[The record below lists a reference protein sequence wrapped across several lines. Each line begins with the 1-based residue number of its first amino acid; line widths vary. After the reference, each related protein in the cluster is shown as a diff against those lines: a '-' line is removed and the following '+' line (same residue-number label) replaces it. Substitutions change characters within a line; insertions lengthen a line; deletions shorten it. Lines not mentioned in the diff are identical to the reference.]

1 MYYLLAGIDSIC
13 YFNRLVFPPHNFV
26 SEQYLL
32 LMQSNTV
39 YNRFSETAFDQLMQK
54 RIHKILLI
62 CSSYDAFMLEED
74 GRIDE
79 QLFNEYVSLNLRYPP
94 HFIQVSSAGEAFKVL
109 KEEKIDLIITM
120 LSVGEMDPFSLSRK
134 IKETYSKIP
143 IVVLTP
149 FSREVSM
156 QLEREDTSAIDYVFC
171 WLGNANLLLAI
182 IKLIEDGMNAD
193 HDIHEIGVQSILL
206 VEDSVRFYSSYLPL
220 IYKIVFRQSKKFMQ
234 EGLNEHQ
241 KMMRMRGRP
250 KILLARTYEEAEAF
264 YNKYRSNLLGII
276 SDVSFKH
283 EGTKERGAGINLAK
297 RVKEDNP
304 YMPFMLQSSDSGI
317 AEVAKELKVG
327 FIHKQSKFLLQELK
341 DFLNTYL
348 AFGDFVFINPKT
360 GEEITRVSNLRELQ
374 NKLMEIPDESL
385 LYHFKR
391 DHISKWLTARALF
404 PIGDVIREM
413 KVDDD
418 VDISAHKQKLI
429 RVIAEFRK
437 SKGRGVIASF
447 DRDRY
452 DEYMTFSRIGQGSI
466 GGKARGL
473 AFLNSIIKKHTELNQ
488 HPDANIMIPRTIV
501 LGIDVFENFM
511 EENDLYS
518 IGLSDLPDEEI
529 LRHFIRGKL
538 PVHLYDDLLKFVQ
551 VVQRPVAIRSSSVLE
566 DSHYQPFA
574 GIYTTYMIAP
584 SNDEEMV
591 LQIMDA
597 IKCVYASVYYKSSK
611 AYMEGTT
618 NLIDEER
625 MGIVLQEVVG
635 QAHGNRFYPTFSG
648 VARSV
653 NFYPIPPE
661 RAEDGIVNVALG
673 LGRQI
678 VEGGTSLRFS
688 PKYPHKVLQ
697 LSTPEMVVRETQ
709 KTFFALDLDAGRFE
723 PSVNDGINLLQLNVG
738 DAEAD
743 GSLKW
748 LASVFDMQNHIIRD
762 GLMAD
767 GVRLITFANIL
778 KYDAFPLAE
787 ICRNILAI
795 GQDEMKQPVEIEF
808 AVDMQAPESKPVFY
822 LLQIRPIVSSNNPI
836 GPDLSEY
843 DPEDCFLYSESAL
856 GNGEVHD
863 IQDVVYVKTDTF
875 KPSLNREIAAHI
887 EKINDKLQK
896 KGRPYLL
903 IGPGRWGSQDPWLGV
918 PVRWGQIAGARTIV
932 EMGLEN
938 YHVEPSQ
945 GTHFFQNLTSLR
957 VGYLTV
963 NPSIGEG
970 HIKMDLLDSHPAE
983 EETGLVRHVRFEK
996 PFSTLID
1003 GKSNKGIIVFDQQD

>member
-1 MYYLLAGIDSIC
+1 ME
-13 YFNRLVFPPHNFV
+13 F
-26 SEQYLL
+26 
-32 LMQSNTV
+32 NTV
-39 YNRFSETAFDQLMQK
+39 HNRFSETAFDQLMQK
-54 RIHKILLI
+54 RIHKVLLI

-79 QLFNEYVSLNLRYPP
+79 QLFNEYVSLSLRYPP

-134 IKETYSKIP
+134 IKETYPRIP

-193 HDIHEIGVQSILL
+193 HDIHKIGVQSILL

-250 KILLARTYEEAEAF
+250 KILLARTYEEAEAY

-283 EGTKERGAGINLAK
+283 EGTKEQGAGINLAK

-304 YMPFMLQSSDSGI
+304 YMPFMLQSSDSRI

-360 GEEITRVSNLRELQ
+360 GEEIARVSNLRELQ

-391 DHISKWLTARALF
+391 DHVSKWLTARALF

-418 VDISAHKQKLI
+418 VDMSTHKEKLI

-473 AFLNSIIKKHTELNQ
+473 AFLNSIIKKHPELNQ

-518 IGLSDLPDEEI
+518 VGLSDLPDEEI
-529 LRHFIRGKL
+529 LRHFIKGKL
-538 PVHLYDDLLKFVQ
+538 PAHLRDDLLKFVQ

-584 SNDEEMV
+584 SRDEEMV
-591 LQIMDA
+591 GQIMDA

-635 QAHGNRFYPTFSG
+635 QPHGNRFYPTFSG

-661 RAEDGIVNVALG
+661 TAEDGIVNVALG

-678 VEGGTSLRFS
+678 VEGGASLRFS
-688 PKYPHKVLQ
+688 PKFPHKVLQ

-723 PSVNDGINLLQLNVG
+723 PSVNDGINILQLNVG
-738 DAEAD
+738 DAEDD

-748 LASVFDMQNHIIRD
+748 LASVFDMQNHMIRD

-808 AVDMQAPESKPVFY
+808 AVDMQAPDSKPVFY
-822 LLQIRPIVSSNNPI
+822 LLQIRPIVSSKNPI

-843 DPEDCFLYSESAL
+843 DPKDCFLYSESAL
-856 GNGEVHD
+856 GNGEVND

-875 KPSLNREIAAHI
+875 KPSLNREIAGHI

-896 KGRPYLL
+896 KSRPYLL

-970 HIKMDLLDSHPAE
+970 HIKMDFLDSHPAE

-1003 GKSNKGIIVFDQQD
+1003 GKSNKGVIVFDQQEWTQKSNIL